1 MNSQA
6 EGHIVNE
13 EEIRKKQKEDLERIL
28 ALALIKNLYNQGK
41 ISEYVY
47 RKIKSDT
54 EKKVD
59 VENRRFL

>member
-1 MNSQA
+1 M
-6 EGHIVNE
+6 NE

-41 ISEYVY
+41 ISEYVH

-59 VENRRFL
+59 VENRRFCDKLNM

>member
-1 MNSQA
+1 M
-6 EGHIVNE
+6 NE
-13 EEIRKKQKEDLERIL
+13 EEMRKKQKEDLERIL

-54 EKKVD
+54 EKTGLFH
-59 VENRRFL
+59 EGFLKT

>member
-1 MNSQA
+1 M
-6 EGHIVNE
+6 NE
-13 EEIRKKQKEDLERIL
+13 EEMRKKQKEDLERIL

-41 ISEYVY
+41 ISEYAY

>member
-1 MNSQA
+1 M
-6 EGHIVNE
+6 NE
-13 EEIRKKQKEDLERIL
+13 EEMRKKQKEDLERIL

-59 VENRRFL
+59 VENRCFL

>member
-1 MNSQA
+1 M
-6 EGHIVNE
+6 NE

-59 VENRRFL
+59 VENRECVKLFL